1 MCYQY
6 IEGIKVIIQWFAW
19 WLINIAIVVGAG
31 FTGFSIYFK
40 IQENK
45 EHKKKYMKIRKT
57 RAAARIAS

>member
-40 IQENK
+40 NQENK
-45 EHKKKYMKIRKT
+45 KKKKKIKNKKKKQPR
-57 RAAARIAS
+57 